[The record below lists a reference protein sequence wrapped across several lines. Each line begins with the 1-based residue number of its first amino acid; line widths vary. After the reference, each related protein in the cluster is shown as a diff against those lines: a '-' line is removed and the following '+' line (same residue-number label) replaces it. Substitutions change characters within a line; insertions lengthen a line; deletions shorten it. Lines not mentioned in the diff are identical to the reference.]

1 MPPAIHPVDEVLPAP
16 KLAALGL
23 QHVLVMYA
31 NAVAVPVILGGAL
44 HLPNDQVALHC
55 RLGAT
60 CGPGGSGRHHVRH
73 NDGDGDQEPLH
84 GRFCAPTQP
93 RFVAISIGFGL
104 IPIVAPNFFHVF
116 PDALKPIFGDG
127 IILTSITAVSLN
139 AFFNRTSRE
148 EAEVGAFL
156 AAQAAEH
163 I

>member
-1 MPPAIHPVDEVLPAP
+1 MSGIMTATGIKNPSTVDFAR
-16 KLAALGL
+16 
-23 QHVLVMYA
+23 QRNSVLV
-31 NAVAVPVILGGAL
+31 
-44 HLPNDQVALHC
+44 
-55 RLGAT
+55 
-60 CGPGGSGRHHVRH
+60 
-73 NDGDGDQEPLH
+73 
-84 GRFCAPTQP
+84 
-93 RFVAISIGFGL
+93 VAISICFGL

-127 IILTSITAVSLN
+127 IILTSIAAVSLN